1 MPTKKTLTL
10 LEIAAMTAGRVA
22 GNADTVIADVAAIDE
37 AGPGQITFL
46 ADRANAKLLKT
57 TKAAAVIV
65 KEGEYADA
73 AGLNLVLVKNPQIAF
88 AAMLEVFRPGYLPL
102 PGVHP
107 KAEVHAS
114 ARLGEGVSIQAF
126 TVVEEGAAIGERA
139 VLFPGVYIGKGAEI
153 GADAVIYS
161 NVSVREGCKVG
172 ARVII
177 HCNSVIGSDG
187 FGYAWEG
194 GKYFK
199 LPQRGIVRV
208 EDDVEIGACVTVD
221 RAALGETVIGNG
233 SKIDNLVQIAH
244 NVHVGENAIIVAQA
258 GIAGS
263 TRVGSRVQIGGQV
276 GIVGHIDIG
285 DGVMIGAK
293 SGVSAD
299 LPAGGVFSGIPA
311 IPHGDW
317 LRAQSIYAKLPEL
330 KKKISELERRLK
342 TLEAQITQNANVK

>member
-1 MPTKKTLTL
+1 
-10 LEIAAMTAGRVA
+10 MTAGRVA
-22 GNADTVIADVAAIDE
+22 GNADAVIEDVAAIDA
-37 AGPGQITFL
+37 AGPGEITFL
-46 ADRANAKLLKT
+46 ADRANAKLLKS
-57 TKAAAVIV
+57 TKASAVIV
-65 KEGEYADA
+65 KEGEYEETS
-73 AGLNLVLVKNPQIAF
+73 GLNLVLVKNPQIAF
-88 AAMLEVFRPGYLPL
+88 AALLEVFRPGYLPG

-107 KAEVHAS
+107 LAAVHAG

-126 TVVEEGAAIGERA
+126 AVVEDGASIGKGA
-139 VLFPGVYIGKGAEI
+139 VLFPGVYIGKDAEI
-153 GADAVIYS
+153 GEAAVIYS

-172 ARVII
+172 ARVVI

-194 GKYFK
+194 GRYFK

-221 RAALGETVIGNG
+221 RAALGETVIGRG

-244 NVHVGENAIIVAQA
+244 NVRIGDNAIIVAQA

-299 LPAGGVFSGIPA
+299 LPSGGVFSGIPA
-311 IPHGDW
+311 IPHGEW

-330 KKKISELERRLK
+330 KKKILELEKRLK
-342 TLEAQITQNANVK
+342 ALEEKPDKP

>member
-1 MPTKKTLTL
+1 MTTKKTLTL
-10 LEIAAMTAGRVA
+10 LEIAGMTGGRVA
-22 GNADTVIADVAAIDE
+22 GSADTVIEDVAAIDT
-37 AGPGQITFL
+37 AGPGEITFL
-46 ADRANAKLLKT
+46 ADRANARLLKT
-57 TKAAAVIV
+57 TKASAVIV
-65 KEGEYADA
+65 KEGEYEDA
-73 AGLNLVLVKNPQIAF
+73 SGLNLVHVKNPQIAF
-88 AAMLEVFRPGYLPL
+88 AVLLEVFRPGYLPS

-107 KAEVHAS
+107 LASVHAG

-126 TVVEEGAAIGERA
+126 AVIAEDASIGKGA
-139 VLFPGVYIGKGAEI
+139 VLFPGVYVGKGADI
-153 GADAVIYS
+153 GEDSVIYS
-161 NVSVREGCKVG
+161 NVSIREGCKVG

-194 GKYFK
+194 NRYFK

-221 RAALGETVIGNG
+221 RAALGETVIGRG

-244 NVHVGENAIIVAQA
+244 NVKVGENAIIVAQA

-263 TRVGSRVQIGGQV
+263 TSVGNRVQIGGQV
-276 GIVGHIDIG
+276 GIVGHIEIG

-330 KKKISELERRLK
+330 RKKISELERRLK
-342 TLEAQITQNANVK
+342 ALEEKESKG